1 MVSVVNIL
9 MTNPFDQAII
19 NVQYNIPR
27 YILGTPGRQNRA
39 CTGEMHIT
47 PGVSEAFEFHYANT
61 DGVTVSL
68 ANLTLRLVIWTDGGA
83 GDSCCEG
90 GTGMAFPSDSIVF
103 AKDLY
108 VDLPYKGIATLV
120 LNDQETLEIAK
131 KGQSS
136 LNWSIYMINP
146 EGDVFP
152 SQITSDGGRFGA
164 LYLDTSN
171 IPNAETIRSLSLSPQ
186 RVPLPPY
193 VTVTGQQ
200 VTAQVGSIT
209 VS

>member
-1 MVSVVNIL
+1 

-39 CTGEMHIT
+39 CTGEIHIT
-47 PGVSEAFEFHYANT
+47 PGITEAFEFHYVNT
-61 DGVTVSL
+61 DGVTISL
-68 ANLTLRLVIWTDGGA
+68 ANLTLRLVVWSNGGA
-83 GDSCCEG
+83 GESCCEG
-90 GTGMAFPSDSIVF
+90 GTGMAFPSNAIVF

-108 VDLPYKGIATLV
+108 VDLPYKGIATMV
-120 LNDQETLEIAK
+120 LSDQETLQIAQN
-131 KGQSS
+131 GMTS
-136 LNWSIYMINP
+136 LNWSIYMINA

-152 SQITSDGGRFGA
+152 TQITSDGGRFGT
-164 LYLDTSN
+164 LYLDASN
-171 IPNAETIRSLSLSPQ
+171 IPNAETIRSLTLSPG
-186 RVPLPPY
+186 RVVLPPY

-200 VTAQVGSIT
+200 ATAQVGSIT